1 MTAADQPTP
10 PKVRTFAPSDLGNGE
25 RLAFLHG
32 KDLRWVPPWREWL
45 VWDGR
50 RWDFDKTLEIG
61 RRAKETARSI
71 YVEAQRAEDNRRE
84 AIGKWAVQSESRSR
98 VEAMIELAKAEPGIA
113 VPAEALDVD
122 PWVFNCANGT
132 LDLRTGELRPHR
144 REDLLTKTSSVPYD
158 PDARCALWESFLLRI
173 FRDDVALIDYVQRA
187 LGYSLTGNTGEQVLH
202 LLHGTGSNGK
212 STFLEVMALL
222 LGDYGAQA
230 DFTTFLDNKDRGPRD
245 DIARLAGARVVR
257 SNEIGENK
265 RFNEALIKSLT
276 GGDIIAA
283 RFLYAKT
290 FEFRPQFKLWF
301 AANHKPVIRGTDHA
315 IWRRVRLIPF
325 EVTIGDHEKDP
336 MLLEKL
342 RRELP
347 GILRWAMEGCQAW
360 MERGLAAPDI
370 VLAATEEYREESDML
385 GAFLEECCELDPS
398 WKVPSTLLYEAFV
411 GWAKRNGEYE
421 MSQNQLGRR
430 LKERGYHDEKSSG
443 VKYRRGLRLKPGALP
458 NTRDAG
464 LFGGRDD

>member
-1 MTAADQPTP
+1 MLLDDAPSKMRQFT
-10 PKVRTFAPSDLGNGE
+10 PSDLGNGE
-25 RLAFLHG
+25 RLAHYHG
-32 KDLRWVPPWREWL
+32 KDIRWVPPWREWL
-45 VWDGR
+45 IWDGK

-61 RRAKETARSI
+61 RRAKATARMI
-71 YVEAQRAEDNRRE
+71 YLEAAKAPDDRRE
-84 AIGKWAVQSESRSR
+84 AIGKWAMQSEAKSRI
-98 VEAMIELAKAEPGIA
+98 EAMIDLARAEPGIA
-113 VPAEALDVD
+113 VPTELLDANPWAFNVD
-122 PWVFNCANGT
+122 NGT
-132 LDLRTGELRPHR
+132 LDLRTGDLHPHR
-144 REDLLTKTSSVPYD
+144 REDMLMKVSPVPYD
-158 PDARCALWESFLLRI
+158 PEATCPIWESFLLRI
-173 FRDDVALIDYVQRA
+173 FGEDLALIDYLQRA
-187 LGYSLTGNTGEQVLH
+187 IGYSLTGKTDEQVLH
-202 LLHGTGSNGK
+202 LLHGSGSNGK

-230 DFTTFLDNKDRGPRD
+230 DFTTFLDNKNQGPRD

-301 AANHKPVIRGTDHA
+301 AANHKPVIRGTDYA

-325 EVTIGDHEKDP
+325 DVTIPDEEKDP

-342 RRELP
+342 RKELP
-347 GILRWAMEGCQAW
+347 GILRWALDGCRMW
-360 MERGLAAPDI
+360 MERGLSAPDV

-385 GAFLEECCELDPS
+385 GSFLEECCELDS
-398 WKVPSTLLYEAFV
+398 SAKVPSSLVYEAFV
-411 GWAKRNGEYE
+411 AWAKRNGEYE
-421 MSQNQLGRR
+421 LSQNQLGRR
-430 LKERGYHDEKSSG
+430 LKERGFTDEKSGG
-443 VKYRRGLRLKPGALP
+443 VKLRRGLRLRPGASP
-458 NTRDAG
+458 GTRETP